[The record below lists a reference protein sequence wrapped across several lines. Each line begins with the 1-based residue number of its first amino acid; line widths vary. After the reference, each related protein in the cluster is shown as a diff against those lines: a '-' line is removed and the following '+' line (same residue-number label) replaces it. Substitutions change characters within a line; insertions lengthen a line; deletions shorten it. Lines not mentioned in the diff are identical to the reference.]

1 MLDQN
6 LVLKNIDFKEKVYI
20 AFSGGPDS
28 TALLYLLAK
37 IRNDYDEL
45 KLKAIHINH
54 NLSKKS
60 KNWVSH
66 CKKVCSDLNIDLI
79 TESIEVVSDGGG
91 IESAA
96 RQARYKIF
104 KNVLKTNEQILLA
117 HHSDDLV
124 ETFFMRLLRGT
135 GIDGLEG
142 PLSQRT
148 FGKGLL
154 IRPLLEVSKKEILNY
169 LIENDIKFIEDES
182 NKEDEFDRNF
192 LRNKV
197 FPLLE
202 KRWKNFPKRVN
213 NTSLILKNRNKIYS
227 ELFYEKFHELIGDN
241 IELKKI
247 DGLTDSVISDI
258 LRYSIKECNIAMPNS
273 KIMKEIIK
281 TFIHSKPG
289 PKSIVKWSR
298 SDKEQDAGK
307 IIYQNGYIVIS
318 KR

>member
-1 MLDQN
+1 MTSITPNDQYKHDII
-6 LVLKNIDFKEKVYI
+6 LESVRLIKNIELGDLLRKVISSYQI
-20 AFSGGPDS
+20 NKYSILFSAGIDS
-28 TALLYLLAK
+28 T
-37 IRNDYDEL
+37 
-45 KLKAIHINH
+45 
-54 NLSKKS
+54 
-60 KNWVSH
+60 V
-66 CKKVCSDLNIDLI
+66 I
-79 TESIEVVSDGGG
+79 TEISNSLEEVTLFHMKH
-91 IESAA
+91 SA
-96 RQARYKIF
+96 
-104 KNVLKTNEQILLA
+104 
-117 HHSDDLV
+117 DD
-124 ETFFMRLLRGT
+124 
-135 GIDGLEG
+135 
-142 PLSQRT
+142 
-148 FGKGLL
+148 K
-154 IRPLLEVSKKEILNY
+154 
-169 LIENDIKFIEDES
+169 NDIKFIEDES

-197 FPLLE
+197 FPMLE

-227 ELFYEKFHELIGDN
+227 ELFYEKFHELIGNN

-247 DGLTDSVISDI
+247 DSLSDSVISDI